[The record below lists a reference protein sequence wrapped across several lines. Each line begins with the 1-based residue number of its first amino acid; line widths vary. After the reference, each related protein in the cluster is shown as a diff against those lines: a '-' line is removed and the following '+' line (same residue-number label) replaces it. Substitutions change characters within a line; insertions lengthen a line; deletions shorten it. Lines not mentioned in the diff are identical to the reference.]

1 MKRNGLVSIIGIIA
15 LAVLLLAGCSASAT
29 VQDGTP
35 ITEVYEPAATTPQPT
50 KPPATE
56 PAAPETVP
64 PTAALLTAEAAE
76 SIALEHAGL
85 TADQVTRLT
94 SKYEI
99 DDGIPEYDVEFYVGT
114 TEYDYEIHAETGDIL
129 SWDKDVNG

>member
-1 MKRNGLVSIIGIIA
+1 MKKNGMVSLIGILV
-15 LAVLLLAGCSASAT
+15 LAALLLTGCGASAT
-29 VQDGTP
+29 AQDGTV
-35 ITEVYEPAATTPQPT
+35 ITEVRETAAVQPT
-50 KPPATE
+50 QAPATE
-56 PAAPETVP
+56 PAAPETTP
-64 PTAALLTAEAAE
+64 PTGAQLTAEAAE

-129 SWDKDVNG
+129 SWDKDTKD